1 MSTLPKINVELT
13 LGDTILVGKNK
24 QPAEITKIEYH
35 ANSGEVTLNTT
46 KGPRK
51 MLTFS
56 LVEPTE
62 SRDVLQRYR

>member
-35 ANSGEVTLNTT
+35 SHSGEVTLNTT

-56 LVEPTE
+56 LVEPDE
-62 SRDVLQRYR
+62 SADHLSRYR

>member
-56 LVEPTE
+56 LVEPDSSTDTL
-62 SRDVLQRYR
+62 SRYR

>member
-35 ANSGEVTLNTT
+35 QHSGEVTLNTT
-46 KGPRK
+46 KALERC
-51 MLTFS
+51 
-56 LVEPTE
+56 
-62 SRDVLQRYR
+62 